1 MARIVVG
8 AEDLTPVGVTVADPD
23 DRADPEDCAVC
34 DGDLFAEPWFGLE
47 RS

>member
-8 AEDLTPVGVTVADPD
+8 AEDLTPVGVTVADP
-23 DRADPEDCAVC
+23 EDCAVC
-34 DGDLFAEPWFGLE
+34 EGDLFAEPWFGLE